1 MKRALAK
8 YLLARKAEWYN
19 STSTSSSSA
28 ASSAVMK
35 SKFLATARTQALTQE
50 SLQDVDID
58 IDMEEAELEKCSPTP
73 SKV

>member
-1 MKRALAK
+1 
-8 YLLARKAEWYN
+8 
-19 STSTSSSSA
+19 
-28 ASSAVMK
+28 MK